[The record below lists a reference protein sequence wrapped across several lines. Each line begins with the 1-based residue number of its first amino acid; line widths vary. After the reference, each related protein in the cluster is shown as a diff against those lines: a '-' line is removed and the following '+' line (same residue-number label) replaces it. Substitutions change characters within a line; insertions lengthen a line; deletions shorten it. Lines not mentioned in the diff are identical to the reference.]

1 MYYELMMHFNVIPI
15 FTTRKQNTSI
25 ISKWGKPTKELIIR
39 K

>member
-15 FTTRKQNTSI
+15 FTIKKQNTSI
-25 ISKWGKPTKELIIR
+25 TYKWGKATKELIIR